1 MQSPKLRGKLMIRNK
16 YRIKAYGL
24 YWLLS
29 QHRMRHTPFDP
40 MPSRREVNMKWKAR
54 LNENNKHTMGG
65 EA

>member
-1 MQSPKLRGKLMIRNK
+1 MIRNK
-16 YRIKAYGL
+16 YRLKGYGL

-40 MPSRREVNMKWKAR
+40 MPSRRDVHIKSRAR
-54 LNENNKHTMGG
+54 LHANNKHTIGS